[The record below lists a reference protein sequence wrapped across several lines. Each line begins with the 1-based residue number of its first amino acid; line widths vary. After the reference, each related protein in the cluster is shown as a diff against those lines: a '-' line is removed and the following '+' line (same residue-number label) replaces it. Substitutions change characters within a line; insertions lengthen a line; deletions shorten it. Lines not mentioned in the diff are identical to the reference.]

1 MPPDE
6 MLPMVTSQRNRDDC
20 GFVSVPAG
28 ARWRCQTGARP
39 GLSVRTCRERLCSLH
54 RLPWDWMRPPLP
66 FLLGQGKGNVASIS
80 EADSCSMTTRP
91 HRVSAGPCGPGLSGR
106 VVRSLPARLSTGLSL
121 GVLQTLGSPTNDCAD
136 WAPAPSPQPWRA
148 HHACRGL
155 CCLSALEAELSH
167 ALSAQS
173 RGYMLVAWLIAS
185 VPAEHRDGS
194 CSSRNTLRV

>member
-1 MPPDE
+1 MLHNAPSHIRRERVIVPPDE

-28 ARWRCQTGARP
+28 ARWRCQTGAWP
-39 GLSVRTCRERLCSLH
+39 GLNVRTCRERLCSLH
-54 RLPWDWMRPPLP
+54 RLPWAWMRPPLP
-66 FLLGQGKGNVASIS
+66 FLLGRGKGNVASIS

-136 WAPAPSPQPWRA
+136 
-148 HHACRGL
+148 
-155 CCLSALEAELSH
+155 
-167 ALSAQS
+167 
-173 RGYMLVAWLIAS
+173 
-185 VPAEHRDGS
+185 
-194 CSSRNTLRV
+194 